1 MMTLPIHDNHLHLS
15 PSGRNIDALREFKAA
30 GGTGLTLVTL
40 PYPEV
45 RITCGD
51 DFRKSFQIT
60 VDFAEK
66 ARELGLKVYTAVGP
80 YPILLISLA
89 EQYGM
94 EKAERIMTDGMRI
107 AAEFIN
113 EGKADLMGEVGRPHF
128 DTDQKYVDACNRV
141 LQYGMDLAH
150 EGDFAVMIHCESE
163 DYTCKSLSDMAKSSG
178 LSPGKVIKH
187 SSPPWV
193 TEDEVHGVM
202 TSIPASRSLMREAL
216 SKGDRFM
223 IETDFIDDPAK
234 PGAMMSVNTVP
245 KRIKAFVS
253 SGELTEEQVYRI
265 CQDIPDDLYGR

>member
-94 EKAERIMTDGMRI
+94 EKAEQIMTDGMRI

-113 EGKADLMGEVGRPHF
+113 EGKNFFENTALCSIIKGHIVEIRIL
-128 DTDQKYVDACNRV
+128 K
-141 LQYGMDLAH
+141 LQY
-150 EGDFAVMIHCESE
+150 
-163 DYTCKSLSDMAKSSG
+163 LSVRP
-178 LSPGKVIKH
+178 LS
-187 SSPPWV
+187 
-193 TEDEVHGVM
+193 
-202 TSIPASRSLMREAL
+202 R
-216 SKGDRFM
+216 
-223 IETDFIDDPAK
+223 
-234 PGAMMSVNTVP
+234 
-245 KRIKAFVS
+245 
-253 SGELTEEQVYRI
+253 
-265 CQDIPDDLYGR
+265 

>member
-1 MMTLPIHDNHLHLS
+1 MTLPVYDNHLHLS
-15 PSGRNIDALREFKAA
+15 PSGRNIEALKEFKAA

-45 RITCGD
+45 RITCGE

-66 ARELGLKVYTAVGP
+66 AKELGLKVYTAVGP
-80 YPILLISLA
+80 YPILLISLT

-94 EKAERIMTDGMRI
+94 EKAEQIMMQGMDI
-107 AAEFIN
+107 AHEFIT
-113 EGKADLMGEVGRPHF
+113 EGKADVLGEVGRPHF
-128 DTDQKYVDACNRV
+128 ETDQKYVDACNRV

-150 EGDFAVMIHCESE
+150 ESDYAVMIHCESE
-163 DYTCKSLSDMAKSSG
+163 DYTCKSLSEMAKSSG

-193 TEDEVHGVM
+193 TEEETRGLM

-216 SKGDRFM
+216 AKGDSFM
-223 IETDFIDDPAK
+223 IETDFIDDLSK

-253 SGELTEEQVYRI
+253 SGELSEEQVYRI
-265 CQDIPDDLYGR
+265 CQDIPDNIYGR